1 MKIIAKISHAD
12 VKIEIDKDRMR
23 PFDVQKLLGDN
34 RKAERLFGWQPTV
47 SIEEGLSRTID
58 WVKQNP
64 LEFTTPFKGWSKSY
78 RMNKK
83 S

>member
-1 MKIIAKISHAD
+1 MD
-12 VKIEIDKDRMR
+12 TNVKIVIDKDRMR

-34 RKAERLFGWQPTV
+34 RKAKKLLGWQPTL

-64 LEFTTPFKGWSKSY
+64 LDLTTPFKGWSKTY
-78 RMNKK
+78 RMNNK